1 MVGAKFVHLHAHSHY
16 SLLDGLGK
24 IPDIVARVKELGM
37 DSVALTDHGVLYGA
51 VEFYQEATKQG
62 IKPVVGVEAY
72 VAPGSRHSKTSEDT
86 NPYHLILLA
95 QDQTGYKNLL
105 KLVTAAHLEGY
116 YYKPRVDWELLQE
129 HHEGIIATSA
139 CLQGEVAQAV
149 MKGDEAGAKEVI
161 QRYATVFDGRY
172 YLEVQP
178 HPNIPEQATLN
189 AAVRRLAKE
198 FGLPTVATNDSHYVL
213 PEDAEPQD
221 ALLCIQTGKLI
232 EDTNRMNMTGDDFSL
247 KTGEQMAKELPEDAD
262 ALANT
267 VAIAERCNLELE
279 LGKIILPKF
288 DVPEKLSERE
298 YLRKLVGEGADRRY
312 GKDRDSLIDERIEY
326 ELGVIE
332 KMHYESYFL
341 IVADLVNW
349 SKNNGIAVGP
359 GRGSAAGSIIAYV
372 LNITNLDP
380 LAHGL
385 QFERFLNPDR
395 VSMPDIDMDFADD
408 RRGEV
413 IDYIGKKYGSD
424 RVAQII
430 TFGTMAARAAAR
442 DTGRVLNMTY
452 GEVDQVAKLI
462 PFGESIGEAKNQ
474 TELKELSS
482 QNQQVS
488 RLLGLAERLE
498 GVARHASTHA
508 AGVVIGDQPLVN
520 YLPLQ
525 KATRGEDDSVVT
537 QYSMKP
543 VEDIGL
549 LKVDI
554 LGLSNLTILRNA
566 TEIIEA
572 VDGVK
577 INVDELPLDDKKT
590 FELLSR
596 GQTHGVFQLES
607 EGMRRYI
614 KELKPTVFEDVVAM
628 VALYR
633 PGPMQW
639 IDSFIRRK
647 HGREQV
653 SYIHPKVE
661 DALKETYGVIVYQ
674 EQVMQI
680 SKDLCGFTGGE
691 ADTLRKAVAKKIA
704 KLLAEQKEKF
714 IEGAVKHGGMARGQA
729 TELFGQLE
737 DFAQYCFN
745 KAHAAPYALIAYQTA
760 YLKAHHPSAFMAAL
774 MTSEQDN
781 LDKLAQAIVECEQ
794 MEIEVL
800 PPDVN
805 ESFENFAVAPDK
817 RSIRFGL
824 SAIKNVGRHTVE
836 GIVTARKTDG
846 PFVGLEDFL
855 TRIADAIDKKSL
867 EALIKAGA
875 LDNLIEEADAR
886 GRMLAGLEAM
896 TRFAQTRAAEARSGQ
911 TSLFGDGPTNQS
923 HFVLPTLGADAVDS
937 RQKLEWERE
946 LLGMYVSEHPLD
958 SMGAVLSR
966 FAPIK
971 DLANASEGR
980 TAEFACLVTV
990 AKRINTRK
998 GEPMAF
1004 VGVEDKSGSIEIIV
1018 FPKLF
1023 LAVRDLL
1030 TPGATLKVTGKVSKK
1045 DAEPKILA
1053 DSLESLTEDA
1063 SPTRPVA
1070 PADPAAVEIEEIES
1084 VVANAAKPTPATP
1097 VTEESAEEMSYDSLT
1112 VKLGPNTTLAMLES
1126 IKEVLLRHR
1135 GESDV
1140 YLVLQQSG
1148 SEKTL
1153 KLAHGI
1159 RYSKA
1164 LIEELEA
1171 VDWNVAVEAK

>member
-1 MVGAKFVHLHAHSHY
+1 
-16 SLLDGLGK
+16 
-24 IPDIVARVKELGM
+24 
-37 DSVALTDHGVLYGA
+37 
-51 VEFYQEATKQG
+51 
-62 IKPVVGVEAY
+62 
-72 VAPGSRHSKTSEDT
+72 
-86 NPYHLILLA
+86 
-95 QDQTGYKNLL
+95 
-105 KLVTAAHLEGY
+105 
-116 YYKPRVDWELLQE
+116 
-129 HHEGIIATSA
+129 
-139 CLQGEVAQAV
+139 
-149 MKGDEAGAKEVI
+149 
-161 QRYATVFDGRY
+161 
-172 YLEVQP
+172 
-178 HPNIPEQATLN
+178 
-189 AAVRRLAKE
+189 
-198 FGLPTVATNDSHYVL
+198 
-213 PEDAEPQD
+213 
-221 ALLCIQTGKLI
+221 
-232 EDTNRMNMTGDDFSL
+232 
-247 KTGEQMAKELPEDAD
+247 
-262 ALANT
+262 
-267 VAIAERCNLELE
+267 
-279 LGKIILPKF
+279 
-288 DVPEKLSERE
+288 
-298 YLRKLVGEGADRRY
+298 
-312 GKDRDSLIDERIEY
+312 
-326 ELGVIE
+326 
-332 KMHYESYFL
+332 
-341 IVADLVNW
+341 
-349 SKNNGIAVGP
+349 
-359 GRGSAAGSIIAYV
+359 
-372 LNITNLDP
+372 
-380 LAHGL
+380 
-385 QFERFLNPDR
+385 
-395 VSMPDIDMDFADD
+395 
-408 RRGEV
+408 
-413 IDYIGKKYGSD
+413 
-424 RVAQII
+424 
-430 TFGTMAARAAAR
+430 MAARAAAR

-462 PFGESIGEAKNQ
+462 PFGEKMEEARKQ
-474 TELKELSS
+474 PELKELAT
-482 QNQQVS
+482 QNQQVG
-488 RLLGLAERLE
+488 RLLSLANRLE

-577 INVDELPLDDKKT
+577 IDVDGLPLDDKAT
-590 FELLSR
+590 YELLSR

-614 KELKPTVFEDVVAM
+614 KELKPTTFGDVVAM

-653 SYIHPKVE
+653 TYVHPKVE

-680 SKDLCGFTGGE
+680 SRDLCGFTGGE
-691 ADTLRKAVAKKIA
+691 ADTLRKAVGKKIA
-704 KLLAEQKEKF
+704 SLLAEQKEKF
-714 IEGAVKHGGMARGQA
+714 IDGAVKHGGMARGQA

-760 YLKAHHPSAFMAAL
+760 YLKAHHPSPFMAAL

-781 LDKLAQAIVECEQ
+781 LDKLAQAIAECEQ

-836 GIVTARKTDG
+836 AVVAARKADG
-846 PFVGLEDFL
+846 PFAGVEDFL
-855 TRIADAIDKKSL
+855 GRTADSIDKKSL

-875 LDNLIEEADAR
+875 LDNLVDGPDAR
-886 GRMLAGLEAM
+886 GRLLAGVEAM
-896 TRFAQTRAAEARSGQ
+896 NRFAQTRAAEARSGQ
-911 TSLFGDGPTNQS
+911 ASLFGDGPSGQS
-923 HFVLPTLGADAVDS
+923 HFTLPAVAGDAVDS

-958 SMGAVLSR
+958 SLSAVVSR

-971 DLANASEGR
+971 GLANAADGR
-980 TAEFACLVTV
+980 SAEFACLVTV

-1004 VGVEDKSGSIEIIV
+1004 VTVEDKSGQIELIV

-1023 LAVRDLL
+1023 MKVRELL
-1030 TPGATLKVTGKVSKK
+1030 TPGAVLKVAGKVSTK
-1045 DAEPKILA
+1045 DAELKILA

-1063 SPTRPVA
+1063 APRQPAA
-1070 PADPAAVEIEEIES
+1070 PAAPAPVEIEEIES
-1084 VVANAAKPTPATP
+1084 VVANAPKAAPADP
-1097 VTEESAEEMSYDSLT
+1097 GRGEPAEEMSYDSLT
-1112 VKLGPNTTLAMLES
+1112 VKLGPNTTLAVLES

-1135 GESDV
+1135 GESEV
-1140 YLVLQQSG
+1140 YLVLQQADA
-1148 SEKTL
+1148 EKTL

-1164 LIEELEA
+1164 LIEELEE

>member
-1 MVGAKFVHLHAHSHY
+1 MATIPKTKFVHLHSHSHY

-24 IPDIVARVKELGM
+24 IPDIVGRVKELGM

-51 VEFYQEATKQG
+51 IEFYQEATKQG

-72 VAPGSRHSKTSEDT
+72 VAPGSRLSKTTEDT

-95 QDQTGYKNLL
+95 QNKAGYQNLL

-116 YYKPRVDWELLQE
+116 YYKPRIDWELLQE
-129 HHEGIIATSA
+129 HHEGLIVTSA

-149 MKGDEAGAKEVI
+149 MRGDEAAAKEVV
-161 QRYATVFDGRY
+161 QRYADRFGDRY

-189 AAVRRLAKE
+189 SAIRRLAKE
-198 FGLPTVATNDSHYVL
+198 TGLPTVATNDSHYVL
-213 PEDAEPQD
+213 PDDAEPQD
-221 ALLCIQTGKLI
+221 VLLCIQTGKLL
-232 EDTNRMNMTGDDFSL
+232 EDTNRMNMTGEDFSL

-267 VAIAERCNLELE
+267 AVIAERCNLDLE
-279 LGKIILPKF
+279 LGKTILPAF
-288 DVPEKLSERE
+288 DVPTKQTERE
-298 YLRKLVGEGADRRY
+298 YLRELVAQGTDQRY
-312 GKDRDSLIDERIEY
+312 GKDRDASVDERVEY
-326 ELGVIE
+326 ELSVIE
-332 KMHYESYFL
+332 KMQYESYFL

-349 SKNNGIAVGP
+349 SKDNGIAVGP

-380 LAHGL
+380 LEHGL

-395 VSMPDIDMDFADD
+395 ISMPDIDMDFADD

-413 IDYIGKKYGSD
+413 IDYIGRTYGSD

-442 DTGRVLNMTY
+442 DTGRVMNMTY

-462 PFGESIGEAKNQ
+462 PFGEKMAEARKQ
-474 TELKELSS
+474 PELKELAS
-482 QNQQVS
+482 QNQQVG
-488 RLLGLAERLE
+488 RLLGLANRLE

-508 AGVVIGDQPLVN
+508 AGVVIGDKPLVN

-525 KATRGEDDSVVT
+525 KATRGEDDAVVT
-537 QYSMKP
+537 QYSMNP
-543 VEDIGL
+543 VEAIGL

-566 TEIIEA
+566 VEIIEA
-572 VDGVK
+572 VDDVK
-577 INVDELPLDDKKT
+577 INVDDLPLDDKQT
-590 FELLSR
+590 YELLSR

-614 KELKPTVFEDVVAM
+614 KELKPNTFGDVVAM

-653 SYIHPKVE
+653 TYVHPKVE

-691 ADTLRKAVAKKIA
+691 ADTLRKAVGKKIA
-704 KLLAEQKEKF
+704 KLLAEQKDKF
-714 IEGAVKHGGMARGQA
+714 IEGAVKHGGMARGPA

-781 LDKLAQAIVECEQ
+781 LDKLAAAIAECEQ
-794 MEIEVL
+794 MELEVL

-817 RSIRFGL
+817 RAIRFGL

-836 GIVTARKTDG
+836 AVVKQRKADG
-846 PFVGLEDFL
+846 PFTTLEDFL
-855 TRIADAIDKKSL
+855 GRVSGAIDKKSL

-875 LDNLIEEADAR
+875 LDNLADR
-886 GRMLAGLEAM
+886 GQMLAGLEAM
-896 TRFAQTRAAEARSGQ
+896 NRFAQTRAAEARSGQ
-911 TSLFGDGPTNQS
+911 TSLFGDGPSGQS
-923 HFVLPTLGADAVDS
+923 HFTLPSVGADAVDS

-958 SMGAVLSR
+958 SLSDTLSR

-971 DLANASEGR
+971 NLEGASEGKVV
-980 TAEFACLVTV
+980 EFACLVTI

-1004 VGVEDKSGSIEIIV
+1004 VTVEDKTGSTEIIV
-1018 FPKLF
+1018 FPKLYMK
-1023 LAVRDLL
+1023 VRDLL
-1030 TPGATLKVTGKVSKK
+1030 SAGTLLKVTGKVSKK
-1045 DAEPKILA
+1045 DSELKILA
-1053 DSLESLTEDA
+1053 DTVAELADNATPD
-1063 SPTRPVA
+1063 RPVEA
-1070 PADPAAVEIEEIES
+1070 VTEIPQQPEKVEIEEIES
-1084 VVANAAKPTPATP
+1084 AVATSEANPAAP
-1097 VTEESAEEMSYDSLT
+1097 VSEADGEEMSYDSLT
-1112 VKLGPNTTLAMLES
+1112 VKLGPNTTLAMLEE
-1126 IKEVLLRHR
+1126 IKDVLQRHR
-1135 GESDV
+1135 GESEV

-1148 SEKTL
+1148 AEKTL

-1159 RYSKA
+1159 R
-1164 LIEELEA
+1164 
-1171 VDWNVAVEAK
+1171 